1 MASRRIAFVTPQ
13 PFAPSGILGGGE
25 RYATNLA
32 RGIVRST
39 GGEYSVDIISFGG
52 GDGWAEVEPGV
63 RLHSLPLA
71 ATAGGAQDPVSWS
84 LPQALEGYD
93 LVHLHQAF
101 TRAGAIALVAARI
114 RHQPVVLTHHGGGT
128 LSPDL
133 WVELIELSDAV
144 VAYSE
149 FGARSLG
156 ARRHV
161 DVIRGGVDGDVFQ
174 PTRPQPQRRHVL
186 FVGRLLPHKGV
197 DRLIAAMPSGVP
209 LILCGQAYSAGYAE
223 ILRDRAAGR
232 DVRFVHDAD
241 DARLRELYASAH
253 CVVLPS
259 EHIDIFGN
267 FHPAPELMG
276 FSLLEAMACATPAV
290 CSRVGGMP
298 EFVEDGVDGFVYDSA
313 DELRAAISRLAAD
326 SSLADRMGA
335 AGRRAVED
343 RWDMRVAG
351 SRMAALYAGLLTSSV
366 QCAS

>member
-1 MASRRIAFVTPQ
+1 MASRRVAFVTPQ
-13 PFAPSGILGGGE
+13 HFSPSGVLGGGE
-25 RYATNLA
+25 RYPTNLA

-39 GGEYSVDIISFGG
+39 GGEYSVDIISFGAD
-52 GDGWAEVEPGV
+52 DGWAEVEPGV
-63 RLHSLPLA
+63 RLHRLPLA
-71 ATAGGAQDPVSWS
+71 STPRDPQDSVSWS
-84 LPQALEGYD
+84 LPQALDGYD
-93 LVHLHQAF
+93 LVHLHQGL
-101 TRAGAIALVAARI
+101 TRPGAIALVAARI
-114 RHQPVVLTHHGGGT
+114 RRQPVVLTHHGGGT

-144 VAYSE
+144 VAVSE

-197 DRLIAAMPSGVP
+197 DRLIAAMPAGVP
-209 LILCGQAYSAGYAE
+209 LIICGQAYDARYAE
-223 ILRDRAAGR
+223 ILRDRARGR

-259 EHIDIFGN
+259 VHIDVFGQY
-267 FHPAPELMG
+267 HPAPELMG
-276 FSLLEAMACATPAV
+276 FALLEAMACATPVV

-298 EFVEDGVDGFVYDSA
+298 EFVDDGVDGFVYDSA
-313 DELRAAISRLAAD
+313 DELRAAMSRLAAD
-326 SSLADRMGA
+326 SLLADRMGA

-351 SRMAALYAGLLTSSV
+351 ARMAAVYTGLLTRSV
-366 QCAS
+366 PCAS